1 MLQSQTHAEDFAL
14 RRAVDTGDVHLVVRS
29 HIPGQ
34 NFRVLTPADVLAEA
48 DHYCLGD
55 VLFTADPDQ
64 LNLDFDSGENN
75 AA

>member
-1 MLQSQTHAEDFAL
+1 MLCSQTHAEDFAV
-14 RRAVDTGDVHLVVRS
+14 RRALATGDVHLVVCS

-34 NFRVLTPADVLAEA
+34 HYRVLTPADVLAEA
-48 DHYCLGD
+48 DHYCLDD

-64 LNLDFDSGENN
+64 LNIDFDSRENN